1 MRISDWSSDVCSSD
15 LVSRNS
21 SEVAAMND
29 PLANFDQIDDDLQE
43 DRQRR
48 ARAAFVAAPG
58 RSPDEAARAN
68 RLADHRGLPFGV
80 VAENLPEFE
89 ERDRLDEIESV
100 SRRNPALGE
109 FRSEEH
115 TSEL

>member
-1 MRISDWSSDVCSSD
+1 MLTGRRTGSSPPTPTLSSTWP
-15 LVSRNS
+15 VSRNS

-58 RSPDEAARAN
+58 RSPDEAARAT
-68 RLADHRGLPFGV
+68 RLAAHRGLPFGQ
-80 VAENLPEFE
+80 LG
-89 ERDRLDEIESV
+89 RSSCRESV
-100 SRRNPALGE
+100 WSYV
-109 FRSEEH
+109 
-115 TSEL
+115 